1 MSQPKSKSGTVVS
14 LLCRNSEL
22 ETLWKSELKAHFKI
36 FGSTNPVRIV
46 SVKEELSELIFI
58 DSKKED
64 WQGFVRD
71 LDREG
76 KSLVLVIEESDL
88 IPKAQDLGYVDDLL
102 VAPFRGAEVM
112 SMIRHHFQRQ
122 ESLQVAQ
129 ESELALRDLDEA
141 NRTLERILQA

>member
-1 MSQPKSKSGTVVS
+1 MSQPKTNTGTIIS
-14 LLCRNSEL
+14 LLCRNSEV
-22 ETLWKSELKAHFKI
+22 ETLWKSELKTHFKI

-58 DSKKED
+58 DSKKEG

-88 IPKAQDLGYVDDLL
+88 IPMAQDLGYVDDLL
-102 VAPFRGAEVM
+102 VAPFRGAELM
-112 SMIRHHFQRQ
+112 SIIRHHFIRFHF
-122 ESLQVAQ
+122 LCWY
-129 ESELALRDLDEA
+129 
-141 NRTLERILQA
+141 